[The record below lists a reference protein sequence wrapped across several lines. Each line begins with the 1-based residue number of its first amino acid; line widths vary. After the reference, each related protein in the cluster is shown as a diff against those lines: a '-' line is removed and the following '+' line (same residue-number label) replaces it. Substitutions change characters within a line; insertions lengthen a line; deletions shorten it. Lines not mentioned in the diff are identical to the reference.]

1 MHLLPADISGV
12 SCGHGEVNADVFD
25 MHRVSVRDKRFRCGC
40 PRRELWVRWFQGRFA
55 EMKLVCVIM
64 ASGEGKRFGSNK
76 MLADIYG
83 EPLIQRTIESVP
95 KGFDVVVTTRWPLSC
110 RDLP

>member
-1 MHLLPADISGV
+1 
-12 SCGHGEVNADVFD
+12 
-25 MHRVSVRDKRFRCGC
+25 
-40 PRRELWVRWFQGRFA
+40 
-55 EMKLVCVIM
+55 MKLGCVIM

-95 KGFDVVVTTRWPLSC
+95 KGFDVVVTTRWPQVAEIC
-110 RDLP
+110 RELRCVCALHDGALRSERACRPCLWGRTQLERLPLLPGDQPLVSSDSFEAMVRAF